1 MPCYAVWK
9 ICNNRKNA
17 NAAAMAEA
25 RGKKVGKRS
34 KAGSEEMMREER
46 KDPLAGRGEEIVVLS
61 RFSCSHYEI
70 C

>member
-1 MPCYAVWK
+1 
-9 ICNNRKNA
+9 
-17 NAAAMAEA
+17 MAEA